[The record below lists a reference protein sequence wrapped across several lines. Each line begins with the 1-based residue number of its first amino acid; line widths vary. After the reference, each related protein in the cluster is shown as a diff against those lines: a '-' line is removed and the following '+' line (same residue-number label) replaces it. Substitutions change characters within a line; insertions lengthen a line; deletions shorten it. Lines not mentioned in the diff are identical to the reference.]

1 MENAMVRHVEML
13 TKKDGQ
19 PLVLFGKPGNPLPFR
34 IQTVSLKVLNLK
46 FKVLDEINKRYK
58 PEKSFHFNN

>member
-46 FKVLDEINKRYK
+46 FKVLDEINKI
-58 PEKSFHFNN
+58 